1 MTAQPHAVVARLGED
16 FLAEA
21 FGRTFRVI
29 PGDAQCIAGLLDWDD
44 LNEIIARHRLEPPR
58 LRLSAD
64 GVVVPLDAYT
74 VREVARRRTVWHR
87 IHPASLHEQLAQGA
101 TMVIDA
107 FDELHPGVHGL
118 AHALEARLRSKVQ
131 VNLYASW
138 KPREGFGVHWD
149 DHDVVVVQVDGRKR
163 WKIYGPTRVAPM
175 YRDVTE
181 TAPPPDEPVAEFV
194 LTPGD
199 ILYLPRGWWHA
210 VSASEGQRSLHLTC
224 GLSSTTGVDLV
235 SWVLDTLRAEQTV
248 RADLPHFG
256 SSDQKQHVV
265 DQLRDLLV
273 KEMADGSLIDRYFQ
287 HRDADEPVRFRPS
300 LPFVDAVPADPGVRA
315 RMLTARHALS
325 TTDDG
330 NVVLTAGGESWTF
343 TAPALPLLKRLADR
357 SEHRLA
363 DLVSDTEL
371 TLGQAAAVISELVNG
386 QVASVRGTQ

>member
-1 MTAQPHAVVARLGED
+1 MTAQPHAVVERLGED

-107 FDELHPGVHGL
+107 FDELHPRVHGL

-149 DHDVVVVQVDGRKR
+149 DHDVVVVPVDGRKR

-199 ILYLPRGWWHA
+199 MHLKPRIGHVRLDRLNVGHLVEMYDGIA
-210 VSASEGQRSLHLTC
+210 DANEVIQAETSNAASRSPGASPASPAAPSPPSGH
-224 GLSSTTGVDLV
+224 
-235 SWVLDTLRAEQTV
+235 
-248 RADLPHFG
+248 
-256 SSDQKQHVV
+256 
-265 DQLRDLLV
+265 
-273 KEMADGSLIDRYFQ
+273 GSL
-287 HRDADEPVRFRPS
+287 S
-300 LPFVDAVPADPGVRA
+300 NG
-315 RMLTARHALS
+315 
-325 TTDDG
+325 
-330 NVVLTAGGESWTF
+330 
-343 TAPALPLLKRLADR
+343 R
-357 SEHRLA
+357 SSPR
-363 DLVSDTEL
+363 
-371 TLGQAAAVISELVNG
+371 
-386 QVASVRGTQ
+386 